1 MVVRLYADG
10 AAIRNPGP
18 GGYAA
23 ILVWGNERKELSG
36 SYRWTTNNRM
46 EILSCIEGLRILEVP
61 CKVTVVSDY
70 QYVVNG
76 INQWIALWKRKNWI
90 SKKSKK
96 PVLNQDLWLE
106 LDELML
112 IHDVHAV
119 WVKAHTHSQ
128 SPDAI
133 ENRRCDTLAEGEAA
147 SCPTA
152 IHRPYE
158 MLNPP
163 RPKVPSRRLIQKL
176 QPMETQLSLSDHEK
190 LIQSE
195 LIWIHSHLESD

>member
-1 MVVRLYADG
+1 MMVRLYADG
-10 AAIRNPGP
+10 AALRNPGP

-23 ILVWGNERKELSG
+23 ILIWGNERKELSG
-36 SYRWTTNNRM
+36 RYRWTTNNRM

-61 CKVTVVSDY
+61 CKVTVVSDS
-70 QYVVNG
+70 QYVCNG

-106 LDELML
+106 LDQLMV

-119 WVKAHTHSQ
+119 WIKAHTDSQ

-133 ENRRCDTLAEGEAA
+133 ENRRCDTLAESEAA
-147 SCPTA
+147 SCPTS
-152 IHRPYE
+152 IDRPYE
-158 MLNPP
+158 MFNPP
-163 RPKVPSRRLIQKL
+163 RPTSRHLIQKL
-176 QPMETQLSLSDHEK
+176 QPLETQLSLSDHEK

-195 LIWIHSHLESD
+195 LVWIHAHLESD